1 MKNKKIKV
9 AQVIGKLNAAGVEA
23 VINNY
28 YRFID
33 HNRFQFDFYIDADS
47 NCQPPQE
54 LKDLGAR
61 YIIIP
66 PYQDV
71 VECIKTLQKHFVKEK
86 YDIVHVNLNTIS
98 VFALYAAKKAGIPVR
113 INHNHSTAS
122 RTEIKRNVL
131 KNILRPFAKLFATDY
146 MACSKFAGRW
156 LFGKRDMQNGK
167 VIILNNAIELEKY
180 AYKEE
185 IRCQVRKE
193 LGIDDAIVIGHVGR
207 FSHQKN
213 HKKLLKIFC
222 EISKMNDKAIL
233 LLVGRGE
240 LEKEI
245 RSLVKKMGLEEKV
258 VFLGVRND
266 VAKLYQAMD
275 VFVLPSYYEGLPVVA
290 IEAQASGTPCVLSD
304 AMTKETKV
312 LSDTVFMSLEE
323 TDQKWAEIILSKVNE
338 QKKYT
343 VDEMKKAGFD
353 IKTEAIKLMQYY
365 EERIKE
371 RA

>member
-1 MKNKKIKV
+1 MKKEKIRV

-33 HNRFQFDFYIDADS
+33 HDRFQFDFYIDADS

-54 LKDLGAR
+54 LKDMGAR
-61 YIIIP
+61 YFIIP
-66 PYQDV
+66 PYQKV
-71 VECIKTLQKHFVKEK
+71 AKYVRTLQKYFVKEQ
-86 YDIVHVNLNTIS
+86 YDIVHVNLNTLS

-113 INHNHSTAS
+113 INHNHSTES

-131 KNILRPFAKLFATDY
+131 KNMLRPYAKLFATDY
-146 MACSKFAGRW
+146 MACSRFAGAW
-156 LFGKRDMQNGK
+156 LFGKKDMQNGK
-167 VIILNNAIELEKY
+167 VTILNNAIELEKY
-180 AYKEE
+180 AYHEDA
-185 IRCQVRKE
+185 RNQVRSE
-193 LGIDDAIVIGHVGR
+193 LGLENSIIVGHVGR

-213 HKKLLKIFC
+213 HKKLLKIFN
-222 EISKMNDKAIL
+222 EICKKEEKAVL

-240 LEKEI
+240 LEKEV
-245 RSLVKKMGLEEKV
+245 RAMVNSMGLESKV
-258 VFLGVRND
+258 IFLGVRND

-312 LSDTVFMSLEE
+312 LSNTVFMSLEE
-323 TDQKWAEIILSKVNE
+323 TDEKWADKILAKVN
-338 QKKYT
+338 QPKGYT
-343 VDEMKKAGFD
+343 IEEMRKAGFD
-353 IKTEAIKLMQYY
+353 IKTEALKLMKYY
-365 EERIKE
+365 EEKLKE
-371 RA
+371 RT